1 MIESG
6 IKMKRV
12 LFTKFGSHIYGTN
25 TPKSDTDLKGIFVP
39 SAREILLC
47 RAPKNIRETTKI
59 DKSAKNTS
67 EDIDVEMF
75 ALHNYLHQLM
85 EGQTFAL
92 DMLFTPKS
100 FHLESTEEWSLIQEN
115 RAHFIH
121 KNVKPFF
128 GYARQ
133 QAAKYGVKG
142 SRVSVVKAM
151 LDVLKQLPAQSK
163 LRQHEDLLRETA
175 RQVNGEFIDRM
186 NGRDL
191 VSFEVSPHEKDKGMI
206 YLSVCD
212 RLMPF
217 TNKVIDAV
225 QVLQRL
231 DDNYG
236 NRARMA
242 ASNEGIDWKALSHAV
257 RVGEE
262 AIELLKT
269 GEIQF
274 PRPNA
279 EFLLKIKLGEFAY
292 APVAEYI
299 ENVFERLLVA
309 ETESTLPA
317 EPNRAKADEIIELL
331 YGHAVL
337 HGQL

>member
-1 MIESG
+1 
-6 IKMKRV
+6 MKKL
-12 LFTKFGSHIYGTN
+12 LFTKFGSHVYGTN
-25 TPKSDTDLKGIFVP
+25 TPQSDTDLKGIFTP

-47 RAPKNIRETTKI
+47 KAPKNIRENTKV
-59 DKSAKNTS
+59 DKSAKNTKD
-67 EDIDVEMF
+67 DIDVELF

-92 DMLFTPKS
+92 DMLFTPE
-100 FHLESTEEWSLIQEN
+100 HHYELVTDEWRLIQQN

-163 LRQHEDLLRETA
+163 LRVHEDILRETA

-191 VSFEVSPHEKDKGMI
+191 VTFEVSPHEKDKGMI

-217 TNKVIDAV
+217 TNKVIDAI

-279 EFLLKIKLGEFAY
+279 AFLLAIKKGEFAY

-317 EPNRAKADEIIELL
+317 EPNREKADEIVELL
-331 YGHAVL
+331 YGHAVK
-337 HGQL
+337 HDQL

>member
-1 MIESG
+1 
-6 IKMKRV
+6 MKKL
-12 LFTKFGSHIYGTN
+12 LFTTFGSHVYGTN

-39 SAREILLC
+39 NAKDILLC
-47 RAPKNIRETTKI
+47 KAPHNIRQNTKI

-67 EDIDVEMF
+67 DDIDVEMF
-75 ALHNYLHQLM
+75 AVHNYLFQLM
-85 EGQTFAL
+85 QGQTFAL
-92 DMLFTPKS
+92 DMLFTPETFYKEAS
-100 FHLESTEEWSLIQEN
+100 EEWYYIKQHTK
-115 RAHFIH
+115 HFIH

-151 LDVLKQLPAQSK
+151 LDVLRPLPPHSK
-163 LRQHEDLLRETA
+163 LRAHETLLRATA
-175 RQVNGEFIDRM
+175 MMVNSEFIDRM

-191 VSFEVSPHEKDKGMI
+191 VGFQVSTHEKDKGLV

-217 TNKVIDAV
+217 TNKVIDAIK
-225 QVLQRL
+225 VLERL
-231 DDNYG
+231 DENYG

-257 RVGEE
+257 RVGQE

-269 GEIQF
+269 GRITF
-274 PRPNA
+274 PRQEA
-279 EFLLKIKLGEFAY
+279 ETLLKIKLGELPY
-292 APVAEYI
+292 AQVAEMI
-299 ENVFERLLVA
+299 EQVFADLLVA
-309 ETESTLPA
+309 EQESTLPE
-317 EPNRAKADEIIELL
+317 EPNREIADAIILNL
-331 YGHAVL
+331 YGHAV
-337 HGQL
+337 HHEWKS

>member
-1 MIESG
+1 
-6 IKMKRV
+6 MKRL
-12 LFTKFGSHIYGTN
+12 LFTKFGSHVYGTN
-25 TPKSDTDLKGIFVP
+25 TPQSDTDLKGIFTP
-39 SAREILLC
+39 SAKEILLC
-47 RAPKNIRETTKI
+47 RAPKNIRENTKL
-59 DKSAKNTS
+59 DKTAKNTKD
-67 EDIDVEMF
+67 DIDVEMF

-92 DMLFTPKS
+92 DMLFTPTE
-100 FHLESTEEWSLIQEN
+100 HHVESSDEWDLIQFN
-115 RAHFIH
+115 RNHFIH

-151 LDVLKQLPAQSK
+151 LDVLKELPAQSK
-163 LRQHEDLLRETA
+163 LREHEDLLREIA
-175 RQVNGEFIDRM
+175 RQVNDQFIDRM
-186 NGRDL
+186 NGRAL
-191 VSFEVSPHEKDKGMI
+191 VTFEVSQHEKDKGLV

-262 AIELLKT
+262 AIELLQT
-269 GEIQF
+269 GMIQF

-279 EFLLKIKLGEFAY
+279 EFLLKIKLGMLAY
-292 APVAEYI
+292 AEVASYI
-299 ENVFERLLVA
+299 EDVFERLLKA
-309 ETESTLPA
+309 ETTSTLPA
-317 EPNRAKADEIIELL
+317 EPNREKADEIIELL

>member
-1 MIESG
+1 
-6 IKMKRV
+6 MKKL
-12 LFTKFGSHIYGTN
+12 LFTKFGSHVYGTN
-25 TPKSDTDLKGIFVP
+25 TPKSDTDLKGVFTP
-39 SAREILLC
+39 SARDILLC
-47 RAPKNIRETTKI
+47 RAPKNIRESTKV
-59 DKSAKNTS
+59 DKTAKNTAD
-67 EDIDVEMF
+67 DIDVELF
-75 ALHNYLHQLM
+75 AVHNFLHQLM

-92 DMLFTPKS
+92 DMIFTPE
-100 FHLESTEEWSLIQEN
+100 HHYELATEEWHLIKDN
-115 RAHFIH
+115 RQHFIH

-151 LDVLKQLPAQSK
+151 LDVLRQLPAQSK
-163 LRQHEDLLRETA
+163 LRQHEAILRETA
-175 RQVNGEFIDRM
+175 RQVNSEFIDRM
-186 NGRDL
+186 NGREL
-191 VSFEVSPHEKDKGMI
+191 VTFVVSEHEKDKGLV

-217 TNKVIDAV
+217 TNKVIDAI

-231 DDNYG
+231 DENYG

-242 ASNEGIDWKALSHAV
+242 ATNEGIDWKALSHAV

-269 GEIQF
+269 GQITF

-279 EFLLKIKLGEFAY
+279 EFLLKIKLGEFQY

-317 EPNRAKADEIIELL
+317 EPNRAKAEEIIELL
-331 YGHAVL
+331 YGHAVS
-337 HGQL
+337 HEQL